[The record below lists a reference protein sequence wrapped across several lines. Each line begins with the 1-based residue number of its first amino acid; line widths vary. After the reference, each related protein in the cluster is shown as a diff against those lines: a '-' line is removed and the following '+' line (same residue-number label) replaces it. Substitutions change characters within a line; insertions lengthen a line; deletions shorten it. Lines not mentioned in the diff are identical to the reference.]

1 MKNQRSAA
9 ILTII
14 VLLIIPLSQVSAQ
27 SGEDLFNS
35 AIGNFQE
42 NRYSQ
47 SLAEFRQLLLDPQYS
62 SLRGDAYFWIAKVLI
77 AQERIQDAE
86 RNLNFFLNNF
96 QENKNYPE
104 GLYQRGRILYLKAE
118 YESAVLAFSDFINS
132 NPSSPF
138 VANAYYWTGEA
149 LFHLGQLDESE
160 KMFSAV
166 LEEFP
171 TSFRVEAARYRLAVI
186 TMSRREQELLKLLQW
201 TQEESIRTIE
211 EFRKSEQEY
220 EETIETYRRRMARNA
235 DEVYAEEIRELIDE
249 VSILENEQTSLQQTI
264 DSQQN
269 EIRRLE
275 NQVRSLEQSLD
286 AGLEEN
292 ALEERVV
299 FSADDPDIQ
308 ATLDLIRLKENALV
322 LKEELIQGLEA
333 QIRQMQENQ

>member
-1 MKNQRSAA
+1 MKNQRAGA
-9 ILTII
+9 ILAII
-14 VLLIIPLSQVSAQ
+14 VIFFIPLSHIYAQ
-27 SGEDLFNS
+27 SGEALFDS
-35 AIGNFQE
+35 AIENFRE

-104 GLYQRGRILYLKAE
+104 GRYQRGRILYLKGE
-118 YESAVLAFSDFINS
+118 YESAIRAFSDFIS
-132 NPSSPF
+132 GYPSSPF

-160 KMFSAV
+160 KMFTAV
-166 LEEFP
+166 LQEFP
-171 TSFRVEAARYRLAVI
+171 TSYRVEAARYRLAVI

-201 TQEESIRTIE
+201 TQEESIRTLE
-211 EFRKSEQEY
+211 EFRENEQQY
-220 EETIETYRRRMARNA
+220 EEAIASYQQRLARNA
-235 DEVYAEEIRELIDE
+235 DEVYAEEIRELLAQVDG
-249 VSILENEQTSLQQTI
+249 LEERQTRLQQTI

-275 NQVRSLEQSLD
+275 NQIRNLELEKDSG
-286 AGLEEN
+286 AGENIQEEQ
-292 ALEERVV
+292 VV
-299 FSADDPDIQ
+299 FSSDDPDIQ
-308 ATLDLIRLKENALV
+308 ATLDLIRLKVDALK
-322 LKEELIQGLEA
+322 LKEELVLGLES
-333 QIRQMQENQ
+333 QIREMQGNQ